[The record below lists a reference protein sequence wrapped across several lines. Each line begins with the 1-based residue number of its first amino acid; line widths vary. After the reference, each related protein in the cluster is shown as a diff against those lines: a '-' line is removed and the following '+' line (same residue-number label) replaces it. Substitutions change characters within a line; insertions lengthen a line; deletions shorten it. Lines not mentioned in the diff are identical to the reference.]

1 MSSLNEC
8 QPLTI
13 TALVS
18 ILSSEL
24 NFIQCWHQS
33 CNHSIWSSLCVI
45 THDICAKGSGPIAQ
59 RYVPQKTTNAASL
72 LASYTTR
79 TQAPVCGHVDSSPG
93 VAENVQ
99 DHRPRESNVQGN
111 DRYAQRPSIERL
123 GGVKTWYQYTVLYP
137 GQENDE
143 MSLPFVLVLK
153 SGNEVGKVKW
163 FQIGWDV
170 MAVYSLPR
178 SYIKIKHIVNHINI
192 FKA

>member
-1 MSSLNEC
+1 M
-8 QPLTI
+8 
-13 TALVS
+13 
-18 ILSSEL
+18 
-24 NFIQCWHQS
+24 
-33 CNHSIWSSLCVI
+33 CNYTWYMCKRQWSYSPK
-45 THDICAKGSGPIAQ
+45 IC
-59 RYVPQKTTNAASL
+59 PQKNYQWSL
-72 LASYTTR
+72 TVGVWKTTR
-79 TQAPVCGHVDSSPG
+79 AQAPVCGHVDSSPG

-123 GGVKTWYQYTVLYP
+123 GGAITWYTNILTVLYP

-170 MAVYSLPR
+170 MAVYYLPR
-178 SYIKIKHIVNHINI
+178 SYVKIKYIVNHVNI
-192 FKA
+192 CKA